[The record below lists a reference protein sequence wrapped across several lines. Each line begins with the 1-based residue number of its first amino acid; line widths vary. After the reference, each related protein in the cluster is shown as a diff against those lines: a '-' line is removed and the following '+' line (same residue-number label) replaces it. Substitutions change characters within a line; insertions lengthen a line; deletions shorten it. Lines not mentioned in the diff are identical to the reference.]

1 MRSIRTK
8 AFKKLFVRLPT
19 HIQKQAT
26 ADYEVFKHNPGYPG
40 LCFKRIDSQLPIYSV
55 RIGMNYRAVGMMEN
69 NVIRWYWIGSH
80 EDYNKL

>member
-8 AFKKLFVRLPT
+8 AFKKLFARLPT

-26 ADYEVFKHNPGYPG
+26 ADYEVFKRNPGYPG
-40 LCFKRIDSQLPIYSV
+40 LCFKRIDPKRPLYSV
-55 RIGMNYRAVGMMEN
+55 RIGLDYRAVGIMEN
-69 NVIRWYWIGSH
+69 DVIRWYWIGSH